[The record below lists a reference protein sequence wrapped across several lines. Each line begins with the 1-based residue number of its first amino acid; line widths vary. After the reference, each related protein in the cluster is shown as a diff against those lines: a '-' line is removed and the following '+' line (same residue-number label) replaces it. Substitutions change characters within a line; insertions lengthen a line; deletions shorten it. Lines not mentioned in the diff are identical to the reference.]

1 MEGSLIFSLSL
12 HALTNGSSSAKRIFV
27 GSIQSS
33 VCFCF
38 CFSFACL
45 FVFVFFAIN
54 VEVFSL
60 SHRIIKAELPSDQQD
75 FWNCHNG
82 YNDNRQE

>member
-12 HALTNGSSSAKRIFV
+12 HALTNGSSSAKRICV

-38 CFSFACL
+38 SFARL
-45 FVFVFFAIN
+45 FVFVFFGIN

>member
-1 MEGSLIFSLSL
+1 MKGPSNLL
-12 HALTNGSSSAKRIFV
+12 FV
-27 GSIQSS
+27 F
-33 VCFCF
+33 VFVYRLLV
-38 CFSFACL
+38 CL